1 MAWTRLL
8 PSGKYQGIYRD
19 ALGREQSAGTFT
31 QRAEALRKAGKIEDD
46 QRQPGALDVEGGK
59 ITLGSWWEL
68 WHESRVLAY
77 ATDDCYRSTAA
88 NHILPVWGEKR
99 LMDITTIEL
108 SRWVKNMIHPP
119 KRSGEK
125 PRSPWVVRN
134 ALMLMKTMLNA
145 AVVDKRLGSSP
156 AKNVPYPDLP
166 EGLERYLTPD
176 EVEGITFYMD
186 GVNSLLVWVG
196 VQTGLRFGEIAGLH
210 WPRLD
215 LDRGVIQV
223 VEKFDQKAYVVDPL
237 PKDKEQRTVPLPAD
251 LVRLLVRYRE
261 HAAPEPKTTCGLRH
275 TSGRCIGDL
284 VFRGARGAPLK
295 SNDWGKGPWKRALT
309 LAGIEGRVRP
319 HDMRHTY
326 ASWLIQEGLPLPE
339 LARVMGHSDWEVT
352 RRYAHLSD
360 AGFDDVRAALTR
372 RRGIDPAPQPPADLG
387 DRLAALEAEL
397 SELRAVAHTA
407 TGTQTTANG
416 VNPDGSVKAS

>member
-8 PSGKYQGIYRD
+8 PSGKYQGVYRD
-19 ALGREQSAGTFT
+19 ALGREQSAGTWT
-31 QRAEALRKAGKIEDD
+31 QRAEALRKASSLEED

-59 ITLGSWWEL
+59 ITFGGWFEL
-68 WHESRVLAY
+68 WHGSRVLAY

-88 NHILPVWGEKR
+88 NHILPDWEGVR
-99 LMDITTIEL
+99 LMDIATLEIN
-108 SRWVKNMIHPP
+108 RWVKNMLHPP
-119 KRSGEK
+119 KRGGGK
-125 PRSPWVVRN
+125 PKSPWVVRN
-134 ALMLMKTMLNA
+134 ALMLFKTALNA
-145 AVVDKRLGSSP
+145 AVVDKRLGANP

-186 GVNSLLVWVG
+186 GINALIVWVG
-196 VQTGLRFGEIAGLH
+196 VQTGLRFGEISGLH

-223 VEKFDQKAYVVDPL
+223 VEKFDQKAYVIDPL

-251 LVRLLVRYRE
+251 LVRLLIRYRE
-261 HAAPEPKTTCGLRH
+261 HGAPEPKATCGLRH
-275 TSGRCIGDL
+275 TAGRCLGDL

-295 SNDWGKGPWKRALT
+295 SNDWGKTQWRRALG

-372 RRGIDPAPQPPADLG
+372 RRGIDPAPPQPADWG
-387 DRLAALEAEL
+387 DRLAVLEAEL
-397 SELRAVAHTA
+397 SELRAAAHA
-407 TGTQTTANG
+407 ANHPQTTANNG
-416 VNPDGSVKAS
+416 NPLGDGKVS

>member
-31 QRAEALRKAGKIEDD
+31 QRAEALRKAGAKETE

-59 ITLGSWWEL
+59 ITFGAWFEL

-88 NHILPVWGEKR
+88 NHILPKWEHVK
-99 LMDITTIEL
+99 LVDISTLEINK
-108 SRWVKNMIHPP
+108 WVKQMVHPA
-119 KRSGEK
+119 KRSGQQPK
-125 PRSPWVVRN
+125 SPWVVRN
-134 ALMLMKTMLNA
+134 ALMLFKTALNA

-186 GVNSLLVWVG
+186 GINALIVWVG

-223 VEKFDQKAYVVDPL
+223 VEKFDQKAYVIDPL
-237 PKDKEQRTVPLPAD
+237 PKDKESRTVPLPTD
-251 LVRLLVRYRE
+251 LVRLLIRYKE
-261 HAAPEPKTTCGLRH
+261 HAAPEPKATCGIRH
-275 TSGRCIGDL
+275 TSGRCLGDL

-295 SNDWGKGPWKRALT
+295 SNDWGKTQWKKALT

-339 LARVMGHSDWEVT
+339 LARVMGHSDWEVS

-360 AGFDDVRAALTR
+360 AGFDDVRAALDR
-372 RRGIDPAPQPPADLG
+372 RRGVEPAPQPPADLV
-387 DRLAALEAEL
+387 DRLASLEAEL
-397 SELRAVAHTA
+397 NELRTVARAAADPKTA
-407 TGTQTTANG
+407 PNET
-416 VNPDGSVKAS
+416 NPFGDGIAS

>member
-8 PSGKYQGIYRD
+8 QSGRYQGIYRD
-19 ALGREQSAGTFT
+19 ALGHEQSAGTFT
-31 QRAEALRKAGKIEDD
+31 QRAQALRAASAKEAE
-46 QRQPGALDVEGGK
+46 QRTPGALDVEGGK
-59 ITLGSWWEL
+59 ITFGAWFEL

-77 ATDDCYRSTAA
+77 ATDDCYRSTFA
-88 NHILPVWGEKR
+88 NHISPTWEHTR
-99 LMDITTIEL
+99 LMDIATLETN
-108 SRWVKNMIHPP
+108 RWVKRMINPP

-125 PRSPWVVRN
+125 PKSPWVVRN
-134 ALMLMKTMLNA
+134 ALMLFKTALNA
-145 AVVDKRLGSSP
+145 AVVDNRLAVNP

-186 GVNSLLVWVG
+186 GLNSLIVWVG
-196 VQTGLRFGEIAGLH
+196 VQTGLRFGEISGLH

-215 LDRGVIQV
+215 LNRGVIQV
-223 VEKFDQKAYVVDPL
+223 VEKFDQKAYVIDPL

-251 LVRLLVRYRE
+251 LVRLLIQYRE
-261 HAAPEPKTTCGLRH
+261 HAAPDRRDTCGLKH
-275 TSGRCIGDL
+275 TSGRCLGDL

-295 SNDWGKGPWKRALT
+295 SNDWGKGPWKRALN
-309 LAGIEGRVRP
+309 LAGVEGRVRP

-360 AGFDDVRAALTR
+360 AGLEDVRAALTR
-372 RRGIDPAPQPPADLG
+372 RRGIDPDPGVPADFSG
-387 DRLAALEAEL
+387 RLAALEAEL
-397 SELRAVAHTA
+397 NELRTVARTA
-407 TGTQTTANG
+407 NHPQTTANHG
-416 VNPDGSVKAS
+416 NLLNGGIAL